1 MTTILGLPANVVY
14 FTAGIYALLAL
25 ATIVVLV
32 LRWRN
37 PGERYAEL
45 MARTDSWWWMIGAFT
60 LAILLNQT
68 VAIVF
73 LALIAYLA
81 LKEYLSLVPTRRID
95 REVLLFAHLAI
106 PLQFYWAAI
115 DWYNMFI
122 VFVPVWMFLFFPAL
136 MALRGQTQGFLRAVG
151 TLSWGLMMTVYTLS
165 HMAWLL
171 VSGDRINPLAGGVG
185 LLFFLVVLTQFN
197 DVSQY
202 CWGKPLGRHKVTPNV
217 SPKKTWEGLIGGIA
231 TTTLVAGLVG
241 PYLTP
246 MDWRWSALAGAILGV
261 SGFLGDIT
269 MSAMKRDL
277 GVKDTGGL
285 IRAMAAS
292 STASTA
298 LLTRHRCSSTSSAIS
313 ISRDEAMS
321 KNPFTR
327 LLRFLFFAVVVRAV
341 ILIALGLTVRHRER
355 LPKDGPAVLAGNHNS
370 NLDALAIMS
379 LMPLRLLPKLR
390 PVAAMDYFFTSSI
403 RGWFATNIIGIIPVK
418 RGSGKEGGNPLL
430 LAEQALERGEILV
443 LFPEGTRGEP
453 ETFKE
458 FKKGIGHLA
467 HALPKVP
474 VVPIFMYGLGKAL
487 PKGSALLVPFNVTV
501 SVGEP
506 LYGTPSYSEFVSKLQ
521 RSMTDLAAQEKLPV
535 WE

>member
-14 FTAGIYALLAL
+14 FTAGIYALLVL

-73 LALIAYLA
+73 LGLIAYLA

-95 REVLLFAHLAI
+95 REVLLFAYLAI
-106 PLQFYWAAI
+106 PIQFYWAAI

-122 VFVPVWMFLFFPAL
+122 VFIPVWMFLFFPAL

-171 VSGDRINPLAGGVG
+171 VSGDRINPIAGGVG

-197 DVSQY
+197 DVAQY

-285 IRAMAAS
+285 IPGHGGILDRVDS
-292 STASTA
+292 
-298 LLTRHRCSSTSSAIS
+298 LTYAT
-313 ISRDEAMS
+313 
-321 KNPFTR
+321 
-327 LLRFLFFAVVVRAV
+327 
-341 ILIALGLTVRHRER
+341 
-355 LPKDGPAVLAGNHNS
+355 
-370 NLDALAIMS
+370 
-379 LMPLRLLPKLR
+379 
-390 PVAAMDYFFTSSI
+390 PVFVHFIRYFY
-403 RGWFATNIIGIIPVK
+403 
-418 RGSGKEGGNPLL
+418 
-430 LAEQALERGEILV
+430 
-443 LFPEGTRGEP
+443 FP
-453 ETFKE
+453 
-458 FKKGIGHLA
+458 
-467 HALPKVP
+467 
-474 VVPIFMYGLGKAL
+474 
-487 PKGSALLVPFNVTV
+487 
-501 SVGEP
+501 
-506 LYGTPSYSEFVSKLQ
+506 
-521 RSMTDLAAQEKLPV
+521 
-535 WE
+535 